1 MIQIS
6 FYVGIKHDKRN
17 KCKVPKPNLNRST
30 LLHYMVWKSFSS
42 MVQTFLTPIYNLLG
56 QIKESSRIMGL
67 FTLCPSIPDGVMNES
82 RLLDH

>member
-1 MIQIS
+1 
-6 FYVGIKHDKRN
+6 
-17 KCKVPKPNLNRST
+17 
-30 LLHYMVWKSFSS
+30 

-82 RLLDH
+82 RLLAITIEAILLEDTYLPTSFPIDK